1 MSSRPPCPVMA
12 IHQLPTVTPITLIP
26 LTPTTVPVG
35 SQRLPF
41 STSASGLA
49 DIMVAITAVTT
60 RDFTAADFAVAV
72 MVAAVIINYSVE
84 LALPLNR

>member
-1 MSSRPPCPVMA
+1 
-12 IHQLPTVTPITLIP
+12 
-26 LTPTTVPVG
+26 
-35 SQRLPF
+35 
-41 STSASGLA
+41 
-49 DIMVAITAVTT
+49 MVAITAVTT